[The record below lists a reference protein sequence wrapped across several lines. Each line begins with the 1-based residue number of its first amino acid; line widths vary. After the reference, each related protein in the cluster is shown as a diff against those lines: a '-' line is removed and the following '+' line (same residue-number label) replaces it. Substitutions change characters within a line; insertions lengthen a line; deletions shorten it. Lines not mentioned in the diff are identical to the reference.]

1 MNLISEIWWPWGLE
15 FILDKSVI
23 LTLQRKPGML
33 PKSDFHGCSFFY
45 GQKADGSDGGEQIW
59 PPKEKN

>member
-1 MNLISEIWWPWGLE
+1 
-15 FILDKSVI
+15 
-23 LTLQRKPGML
+23 ML

-59 PPKEKN
+59 PPKAERKTKIPDNQTWSKANR